1 MDVQAFTKYSPQ
13 TNEKQP
19 SNHKTITSVQTDPV
33 RIHALPNMITCATRL
48 HGNCY
53 EDDKTL
59 STLTRFLNTAQH
71 YADHIVIAT
80 EYVPGNPMLFD
91 AVTKSVKCFKVQNGS
106 STDCKSTCRTND
118 SDDETPYRC
127 SSGKRMPVFHVLPI
141 TNWNGFTPALNALA
155 AKAAAIT
162 SGSDLILYQSVE
174 ILPSQAAVAAMR
186 QHMLDNSATQLV
198 VGASLQGHEF
208 SSSFLATTLSG
219 CTSPWNTLAMWNIN
233 KLLRT
238 GFLPISDGH
247 VSAGGVE
254 EVACLAVQHALFPST
269 SDSSLLKFNDSE
281 INWITKFNGEDRV
294 KYHRKKMASKMERAQ
309 NQLNLLNM
317 NHSTAMVSHIDM
329 RSTYGAVQRSK
340 SAPTVVPPKYMNP
353 LIRNKSLRMKKNKKT
368 TTTTSNQTFSSSSS
382 SSLSPSYTTDQ
393 RSIRVE
399 TYDPIPSV
407 QPHCN
412 APEPATRETRTFD
425 YVTPSIDFQKETVL
439 LTGGAGFIGSHTA
452 EKLLMR
458 GNKIVII
465 DDFNDYYSVQQKQDN
480 ITYLKALPMTT
491 SDNLIVVHGD
501 IRNKDTLALLFETHS
516 PTLVIHLAARAG
528 VRPSL
533 EDPHIYVETNVGGTT
548 NLLEL
553 SRIHQVKHFVYAS
566 SSSVYGGSDKNE
578 FTELDI
584 VDQPVSPYAATKKA
598 TELLAST
605 YNHLYD
611 LNTAGLRFFT
621 VYGPRGRPDMA
632 PYKFLKRAATGVQ
645 IDQYGDGTSERD
657 YTYVSDIVEGI
668 VRCLDRPAGCQVYNL
683 GNGRPITLK
692 RFIGLVS
699 DVAAPAKG
707 LDINYMPEQPGDVRR
722 TCADITKASEM
733 LGYNPRTKFETG
745 LELTFK
751 WMVKALAKK
760 Q

>member
-1 MDVQAFTKYSPQ
+1 
-13 TNEKQP
+13 
-19 SNHKTITSVQTDPV
+19 
-33 RIHALPNMITCATRL
+33 
-48 HGNCY
+48 
-53 EDDKTL
+53 
-59 STLTRFLNTAQH
+59 
-71 YADHIVIAT
+71 
-80 EYVPGNPMLFD
+80 
-91 AVTKSVKCFKVQNGS
+91 
-106 STDCKSTCRTND
+106 
-118 SDDETPYRC
+118 
-127 SSGKRMPVFHVLPI
+127 
-141 TNWNGFTPALNALA
+141 
-155 AKAAAIT
+155 
-162 SGSDLILYQSVE
+162 
-174 ILPSQAAVAAMR
+174 
-186 QHMLDNSATQLV
+186 
-198 VGASLQGHEF
+198 
-208 SSSFLATTLSG
+208 
-219 CTSPWNTLAMWNIN
+219 
-233 KLLRT
+233 
-238 GFLPISDGH
+238 
-247 VSAGGVE
+247 
-254 EVACLAVQHALFPST
+254 
-269 SDSSLLKFNDSE
+269 
-281 INWITKFNGEDRV
+281 
-294 KYHRKKMASKMERAQ
+294 
-309 NQLNLLNM
+309 
-317 NHSTAMVSHIDM
+317 M

-368 TTTTSNQTFSSSSS
+368 TTTASNQTSFSSSSS

-605 YNHLYD
+605 YNHLYG

-668 VRCLDRPAGCQVYNL
+668 VRR
-683 GNGRPITLK
+683 
-692 RFIGLVS
+692 
-699 DVAAPAKG
+699 
-707 LDINYMPEQPGDVRR
+707 LDINYMPEQLGDVRR

-760 Q
+760 QLVAEW